1 MGARLMFDV
10 PTGRH
15 ARLSHIDRGVA
26 SLRRA
31 ASAIRAA
38 PRLVAALVVTTTSL
52 GFAVGFTIG
61 GVLL

>member
-15 ARLSHIDRGVA
+15 ARLSQIDRGVA
-26 SLRRA
+26 ALRRA
-31 ASAIRAA
+31 ASAVRAA
-38 PRLVAALVVTTTSL
+38 PRIVAALVVTTASF
-52 GFAVGFTIG
+52 GFAVGFVVA